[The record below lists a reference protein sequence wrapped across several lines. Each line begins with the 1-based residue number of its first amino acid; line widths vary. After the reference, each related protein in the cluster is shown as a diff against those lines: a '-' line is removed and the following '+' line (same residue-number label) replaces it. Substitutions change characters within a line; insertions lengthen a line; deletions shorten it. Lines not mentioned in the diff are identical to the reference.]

1 MTAVTSKMSR
11 MVLLYTLILCMVSLP
26 TSLPKHFLVETAD
39 NQGGDDYSYSEAA
52 EEALELLYRPS
63 PFGVLGEDS
72 KEQQNKGKLFMI
84 PWSFIQIFR
93 HSRQSKQFMTLFW
106 CAIKEIWY
114 IGAIIEWQ
122 ITINY

>member
-93 HSRQSKQFMTLFW
+93 HSRQSKQFMTLF
-106 CAIKEIWY
+106 
-114 IGAIIEWQ
+114 
-122 ITINY
+122 

>member
-1 MTAVTSKMSR
+1 MGSKMSR

-52 EEALELLYRPS
+52 EGALELLYRPS

-72 KEQQNKGKLFMI
+72 KEQQNKGQDYGRLTV
-84 PWSFIQIFR
+84 PDWPSPSPSPSPGSFGGICV
-93 HSRQSKQFMTLFW
+93 K
-106 CAIKEIWY
+106 C
-114 IGAIIEWQ
+114 
-122 ITINY
+122 